1 MQSHVGIFSNQ
12 NYRFYTL
19 IGMNGVSGP
28 GPVHSTV
35 TKFSYVAWITYKDF
49 FFTYPMWVYL
59 AN

>member
-49 FFTYPMWVYL
+49 FLPTQCGFI
-59 AN
+59 

>member
-28 GPVHSTV
+28 GPVHSAV
-35 TKFSYVAWITYKDF
+35 TKFSYVAWIIPIQRF
-49 FFTYPMWVYL
+49 FFYL
-59 AN
+59 PNVGLFS